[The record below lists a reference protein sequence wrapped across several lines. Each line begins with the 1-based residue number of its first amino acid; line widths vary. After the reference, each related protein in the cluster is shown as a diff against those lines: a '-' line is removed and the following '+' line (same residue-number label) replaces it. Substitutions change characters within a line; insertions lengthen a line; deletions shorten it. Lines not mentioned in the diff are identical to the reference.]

1 MTKFDKTETPT
12 GLAPSADSPEQKRRK
27 LLAGK
32 GLMLFI
38 VGIAALAAF
47 LYVFIAVYGILSST

>member
-1 MTKFDKTETPT
+1 MTDHGEDETPT
-12 GLAPSADSPEQKRRK
+12 ELAPSADSLEQNKK
-27 LLAGK
+27 KVQAGK

-47 LYVFIAVYGILSST
+47 LYGFIALYGIFQST

>member
-1 MTKFDKTETPT
+1 MTNYGKNETPT
-12 GLAPSADSPEQKRRK
+12 GLAPSSDSSEQKKKK
-27 LLAGK
+27 LQAGK

-47 LYVFIAVYGILSST
+47 LYVFIAVYGIFQSS